1 MATQSLSKAMMAIP
15 RDVERELRH
24 AKEKLNDAIW
34 EEDEELQK
42 ALKRQILRLEML
54 RELGERYDLD
64 F

>member
-1 MATQSLSKAMMAIP
+1 MATQSLSKNP
-15 RDVERELRH
+15 PPVRDIERELKY
-24 AKEKLNDAIW
+24 AKSKLNDAVW

-54 RELGERYDLD
+54 RELGERYDVD